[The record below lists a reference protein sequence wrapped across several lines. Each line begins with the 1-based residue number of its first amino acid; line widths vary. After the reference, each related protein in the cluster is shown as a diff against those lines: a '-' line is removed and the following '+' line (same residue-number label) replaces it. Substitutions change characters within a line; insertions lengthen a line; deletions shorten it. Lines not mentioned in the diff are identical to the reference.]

1 MKKLYKKLTALPD
14 ITREIIT
21 MRANG
26 KKVVKTQ
33 TITNRYLLTLE
44 NGDSVALTLDQLK
57 DLGIFP
63 EKETKTLE
71 ISSNIAE
78 TVQDVAE
85 IDEDDEDI
93 VEPTASEENP
103 AQIVA

>member
-21 MRANG
+21 IRANG

-63 EKETKTLE
+63 EKETKPLETL
-71 ISSNIAE
+71 SN
-78 TVQDVAE
+78 DAE
-85 IDEDDEDI
+85 IEQNVTEVDEDDEDI
-93 VEPTASEENP
+93 VEPVVSEENP
-103 AQIVA
+103 VQIVA

>member
-26 KKVVKTQ
+26 KKVIKTQ

-63 EKETKTLE
+63 EKEAKTLE
-71 ISSNIAE
+71 ISPNIAE

-85 IDEDDEDI
+85 IDEDEEDI
-93 VEPTASEENP
+93 VEPTVSEENP

>member
-14 ITREIIT
+14 ITHEIIT

-26 KKVVKTQ
+26 KKVIKTQ
-33 TITNRYLLTLE
+33 TITNRYLLVLE
-44 NGDSVALTLDQLK
+44 NGDSVALTLDKLK

-63 EKETKTLE
+63 EKETKNLETL
-71 ISSNIAE
+71 SNDVE
-78 TVQDVAE
+78 LSQDIPEV
-85 IDEDDEDI
+85 DEDEEDI

>member
-26 KKVVKTQ
+26 KKVIKTQ

-63 EKETKTLE
+63 EKEAKTLE

-85 IDEDDEDI
+85 IDEDEEDI
-93 VEPTASEENP
+93 VEPTVSEENP

>member
-1 MKKLYKKLTALPD
+1 MKKLYKKLTVLPD
-14 ITREIIT
+14 ITREIIS

-26 KKVVKTQ
+26 KKVIKTQ

-44 NGDSVALTLDQLK
+44 NGDSVALTLDKLK

-63 EKETKTLE
+63 EKETKNLETL
-71 ISSNIAE
+71 SNDVE
-78 TVQDVAE
+78 LSQDIPEV
-85 IDEDDEDI
+85 DEDEEDI
-93 VEPTASEENP
+93 VEPTTSEENP

>member
-26 KKVVKTQ
+26 KKVVKIQ

-63 EKETKTLE
+63 EKETKPLETL
-71 ISSNIAE
+71 SNDAE
-78 TVQDVAE
+78 TSQNNVE

-93 VEPTASEENP
+93 VEPTTSEENP